1 MLVQKRAGAFFSLIL
16 ILMMAACSPAASEQT
31 AAVTEAPAVPSA
43 TPIVRQP
50 QGETL
55 VFTAGTAIFTVPNP
69 DGRWEVRSLQGD
81 RLASSDENETFNIR
95 LSAVRNVE
103 DFQAEVNDIAGD
115 NDVQFSESDGRA
127 YAIVQRTAG
136 PEYFV
141 DAGEN
146 TIIVATFT
154 VPPGATITAPTR
166 QAALETI
173 LQTTVAFI
181 E

>member
-1 MLVQKRAGAFFSLIL
+1 MQQKISVVLSLIL
-16 ILMMAACSPAASEQT
+16 VSLLAACSSVET
-31 AAVTEAPAVPSA
+31 AAVTEAAVIPSA

-69 DGRWEVRSLQGD
+69 EGRWEVRSLQGD
-81 RLASSDENETFNIR
+81 RLASSDETKTFNIR
-95 LSAVRNVE
+95 LSAIRNVE
-103 DFQAEVNDIAGD
+103 DFEAEVNDVAGD

-127 YAIVQRTAG
+127 YAIIQQAAG

-141 DAGEN
+141 DAGGN
-146 TIIVATFT
+146 TIIVASFT
-154 VPPGATITAPTR
+154 VPTGTTITAPIR
-166 QAALETI
+166 QAALDTLLE
-173 LQTTVAFI
+173 TTVDFI